1 MRRVARRGDGGWW
14 GSGDVEEDLV
24 RGLVR
29 GVRVGAVSSVVA
41 AGRFG

>member
-24 RGLVR
+24 RG
-29 GVRVGAVSSVVA
+29 VRVGAVSSVVA
-41 AGRFG
+41 AGRSG